1 MITFHIFDNLNV
13 DSTQTR
19 VHMIVH
25 TLQPCFLVISFWLN
39 AESLFIDNYII
50 NRTPCSIRSWIF
62 AFKHWLYKTDP
73 TQCLPDWQHN
83 RAWVCVWLS
92 VYVLPLSFNKI
103 KAKWGNAVG
112 CQESREKVF
121 FLKKILQKSWVFCFL
136 TFCSKMIMVKL
147 KVPLKVPLK
156 VKVRVKIRTWSG
168 QVRSGQVRL

>member
-1 MITFHIFDNLNV
+1 MITFHIFDNLNF

-121 FLKKILQKSWVFCFL
+121 FLIRKYCKNPEFSVFWHFAPRWL
-136 TFCSKMIMVKL
+136 
-147 KVPLKVPLK
+147 
-156 VKVRVKIRTWSG
+156 WSSSRSHSRSHSRSRSGSRSGHG